1 MFHFFVLNT
10 ILFPSIDLASWNVEH
25 VTDMRDV
32 FHGATAFNGD
42 ITTWVTSSVTSFQ
55 SMFNT
60 ATVFNQDISKW
71 IVSKA
76 RGKLC
81 MNAMFASASAFNQ
94 GTLRCTAVFRSFD
107 DLRLTLRPFLVF
119 CIF

>member
-25 VTDMRDV
+25 VTDMRNV

-42 ITTWVTSSVTSFQ
+42 ITTWVTSSVTTFH
-55 SMFNT
+55 SMFDQ

-71 IVSKA
+71 DTSKVSGRK
-76 RGKLC
+76 C
-81 MNAMFASASAFNQ
+81 MNAMFAHAITFDQ
-94 GTLRCTAVFRSFD
+94 GKF
-107 DLRLTLRPFLVF
+107 
-119 CIF
+119 